1 MQVVNRSHKALFL
14 DRDGTLI
21 FDKDYLSDPDGV
33 ELIPGV
39 SEALDYARILGFM
52 LFLHTNQAGV
62 GRGWYSL
69 EDVEACN
76 HRMLELIDLP
86 NFKFEEICIAPEAS
100 DDLAVYRKP
109 SPRFIE
115 EMVVK
120 HALDRDQCY
129 MVGDRDSDILAGLNA
144 EVKPVLVK
152 GNAIEEGNEDLLKEY
167 QVLVFEDLLNFVK
180 SLG

>member
-1 MQVVNRSHKALFL
+1 MAVVNRSNKALFL

-39 SEALDYARILGFM
+39 SEALDYARVLGFM
-52 LFLHTNQAGV
+52 LFLHTNQGGV

-76 HRMLELIDLP
+76 QRMLELIDLP
-86 NFKFEEICIAPEAS
+86 CFKFEEICIAPEAPEE
-100 DDLAVYRKP
+100 LPVYRKP

-115 EMVVK
+115 EMMVK
-120 HALDRDQCY
+120 HVLDRDQCY

-144 EVKPVLVK
+144 GVKPVLVK

-167 QVLVFEDLLNFVK
+167 QVLVFEDLLNFVQ